1 MRINIHFKVYT
12 KTKTDNIVTLI
23 DGSKIYSTEYIDY
36 LRDEDRK
43 KPNPNNIMPLAGCQE
58 AFLSC
63 NADIIIY
70 GGKRGAGKTGGILLD
85 VLKDYKNKHFNA
97 VIFRKEI
104 NDLETI
110 ERESEHFYSQFGD
123 YNKSKNDMTWN
134 FSKGSSVKLTY
145 YAGSYSDFRERFQ
158 GQEIPY
164 IAIDEIT
171 QMEYEKFKYIM
182 TDSRNSFFIPNRLF
196 GTCNPDP
203 DSWVAKFIDWWI
215 SEEGYPIKER
225 SGVVR
230 YCFMGGLDAKDVSS
244 ISWGN
249 TREEVYQ
256 KNKTLIDDLYQPF
269 EHLNLS
275 LSKQEMFIKSACFIE
290 GSLEENIIILRSSP
304 EYVSNLANQSMEDIE
319 RDLKGNWKYKTVGDD
334 LINYAN
340 MEAFFK
346 NDFQY
351 GDRKRRASCDV
362 AFDGGDNLVLWLWI
376 GNHIQDVYTCS
387 ASSKT
392 AMQNV
397 KNKLEEWHVL
407 EEDFTYDLSGIGQS
421 FKGFFPNAQPFNNR
435 ESVDDRYKGQFDN
448 IKSQCVYL
456 FYHALNDGSI
466 SINPDI
472 LDIKLSGKDYKNMAL
487 RDILMKERKA
497 IKKDINQT
505 DKGFCVIKKI
515 DMKKLVGHSPDFIEA
530 MLMRFIFD
538 IKQHKTHKIIG
549 LGWL

>member
-1 MRINIHFKVYT
+1 MRINIHFKVY
-12 KTKTDNIVTLI
+12 K
-23 DGSKIYSTEYIDY
+23 GSKIDNITTTIDGMNVYFTDYIDY

-43 KPNPNNIMPLAGCQE
+43 NPNPYNIMPLAGCQE
-58 AFLSC
+58 TFLSC
-63 NADIIIY
+63 NADIVIY

-85 VLKDYKNKHFNA
+85 GLKDYNNKHFNA

-110 ERESEHFYSQFGD
+110 ERESEHFYSQFGI

-134 FSKGSSVKLTY
+134 FPKGSSIKLTY
-145 YAGSYSDFRERFQ
+145 YAGSYSDFRTRFQ

-215 SEEGYPIKER
+215 GEEGYPIKER
-225 SGVVR
+225 SGVIR
-230 YCFMGGLDAKDVSS
+230 YCFMGGSDAKDVSS

-249 TREEVYQ
+249 TREEVYE
-256 KNKTLIDDLYQPF
+256 KNKELIDDLYMPF
-269 EHLNLS
+269 EHLNLG
-275 LSKQEMFIKSACFIE
+275 LTKQEMFIKSACFIE
-290 GSLEENIIILRSSP
+290 GSLEENLIILRSSP

-319 RDLKGNWKYKTVGDD
+319 RDLKGNWKYKTIGDD
-334 LINYAN
+334 LINFAN
-340 MEAFFK
+340 MESFFK
-346 NDFQY
+346 NEFQY
-351 GDRKRRASCDV
+351 GDKKRRASCDV
-362 AFDGGDNLVLWLWI
+362 AFDGGDNLVLWFWV
-376 GNHIQDVYTCS
+376 GNHIQDIFTCS
-387 ASSKT
+387 ATSKT

-435 ESVDDRYKGQFDN
+435 ESVEDRYKGQYDN
-448 IKSQCVYL
+448 IKSQCAYL
-456 FYHALNDGSI
+456 FYHKLNNGEI

-472 LDIKLSGKDYKNMAL
+472 LTQKFSGKGYSNVPL
-487 RDILMKERKA
+487 RDVLMNERKA

-505 DKGFCVIKKI
+505 DKGFCIIKKM
-515 DMKKLVGHSPDFIEA
+515 DMKRAVGHSPDFIEA

-538 IKQHKTHKIIG
+538 IKQQKTRKIIG

>member
-1 MRINIHFKVYT
+1 V
-12 KTKTDNIVTLI
+12 
-23 DGSKIYSTEYIDY
+23 
-36 LRDEDRK
+36 
-43 KPNPNNIMPLAGCQE
+43 
-58 AFLSC
+58 
-63 NADIIIY
+63 IY

-85 VLKDYKNKHFNA
+85 GLKDYNNKHFNA

-134 FSKGSSVKLTY
+134 FPKGSSIKLTY
-145 YAGSYSDFRERFQ
+145 YAGSYSDFRDRFQ

-171 QMEYEKFKYIM
+171 QMSYDKFKYIM
-182 TDSRNSFFIPNRLF
+182 TDNRNSFFIPNRLF

-215 SEEGYPIKER
+215 GEEGYPIKER
-225 SGVVR
+225 SGVIR
-230 YCFMGGLDAKDVSS
+230 YCFMGGEDAKDVSS
-244 ISWGN
+244 VSWGN

-256 KNKTLIDDLYQPF
+256 KNKELIDDLYRPF
-269 EHLNLS
+269 ENLNLG
-275 LSKQEMFIKSACFIE
+275 LTKQEMFIKSACFIE

-538 IKQHKTHKIIG
+538 IKQQKTRKIIG

>member
-1 MRINIHFKVYT
+1 MRINIQLKVFT
-12 KTKTDNIVTLI
+12 KTKTDSFVTMI
-23 DGSKIYSTEYIDY
+23 DGSSIYSSEYIDY
-36 LRDEDRK
+36 LREEDKK
-43 KPNPNNIMPLAGCQE
+43 KPNPHIIMPLAGCQE
-58 AFLSC
+58 TFLSC
-63 NADIIIY
+63 SADIIIY

-85 VLKDYKNKHFNA
+85 ALKDYKNKHFNA

-145 YAGSYSDFRERFQ
+145 YAGSYSDFRTRFQ

-269 EHLNLS
+269 EHVNLS
-275 LSKQEMFIKSACFIE
+275 LSRQEMFIKSACFIE

-319 RDLKGNWKYKTVGDD
+319 RDLKGNWKYKSVGDD
-334 LINYAN
+334 LINISN

-351 GDRKRRASCDV
+351 GDKKRRASCDV

-376 GNHIQDVYTCS
+376 GNHIQDIYTCS

-392 AMQNV
+392 VMQNV
-397 KNKLEEWHVL
+397 KNKLEEWGVM

-421 FKGFFPNAQPFNNR
+421 FKGFFPRAVPFNNR
-435 ESVDDRYKGQFDN
+435 ESVDEKYKGQFDN
-448 IKSQCVYL
+448 IKSQCVYM
-456 FYHALNDGSI
+456 FYHALNDGCL

-472 LDIKLSGKDYKNMAL
+472 LNIKLSGKDYKNMEL

-530 MLMRFIFD
+530 LVMRFLFE
-538 IKQHKTHKIIG
+538 IKHKHKHITG

>member
-1 MRINIHFKVYT
+1 M
-12 KTKTDNIVTLI
+12 I
-23 DGSKIYSTEYIDY
+23 DGSSIYSSEYIDY
-36 LRDEDRK
+36 LREEDKK
-43 KPNPNNIMPLAGCQE
+43 KPNPHIIMPLAGCQE
-58 AFLSC
+58 TFLSC
-63 NADIIIY
+63 SADIIIY

-85 VLKDYKNKHFNA
+85 ALKDYKNKHFNA

-134 FSKGSSVKLTY
+134 FYKGSSVKLTY
-145 YAGSYSDFRERFQ
+145 YAGSYSDFRTRFQ

-275 LSKQEMFIKSACFIE
+275 LSRQEMFIKSACFIE

-319 RDLKGNWKYKTVGDD
+319 RDLKGNWKYKSVGDD
-334 LINYAN
+334 LINISN

-351 GDRKRRASCDV
+351 GDKKRRASCDV

-376 GNHIQDVYTCS
+376 GNHIQDIYTCS

-392 AMQNV
+392 VMQNV
-397 KNKLEEWHVL
+397 KNKLEEWNVL
-407 EEDFTYDLSGIGQS
+407 EEYFTYDLSGIGQS
-421 FKGFFPNAQPFNNR
+421 FKGFFPNAVPFNNR
-435 ESVDDRYKGQFDN
+435 ESVDEKYKGQFDN
-448 IKSQCVYL
+448 IKSQCVYM
-456 FYHALNDGSI
+456 FYHALNDGYL

-472 LDIKLSGKDYKNMAL
+472 LNIKLSGKDYKNMEL

-530 MLMRFIFD
+530 LVMRFLFE
-538 IKQHKTHKIIG
+538 IKHKHKHITG